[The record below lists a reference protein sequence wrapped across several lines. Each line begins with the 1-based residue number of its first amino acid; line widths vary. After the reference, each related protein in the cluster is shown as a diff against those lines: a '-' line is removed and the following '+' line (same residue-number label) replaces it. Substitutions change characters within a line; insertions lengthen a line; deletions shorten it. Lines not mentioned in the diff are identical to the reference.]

1 MRFAQRYVWWK
12 TPEVLRELGIAV
24 WALVGA
30 LPAKNYDF
38 TELAESYHMSPGG
51 VQAADGG

>member
-38 TELAESYHMSPGG
+38 TELAESYHMSLGG